1 MFQASLRTS
10 DANEVKVR
18 GIAGALG
25 VKARAPAGKAEN
37 DHGDA
42 DHPLGFN
49 NDRRAGFDRVCS
61 KIFSGARP
69 VRASYSPTFGSDGSI
84 QSTPSLREGCRALG
98 CFIAGPSP
106 GDLLHSSSDAAP
118 TRGAH
123 HERAGCREQ
132 EERGCGHRGGGVLFG
147 PGSPTHLS
155 MDVHSCLKG

>member
-10 DANEVKVR
+10 DANEVKVL

-61 KIFSGARP
+61 KIFSGAR
-69 VRASYSPTFGSDGSI
+69 AATSSI
-84 QSTPSLREGCRALG
+84 STP
-98 CFIAGPSP
+98 PSE
-106 GDLLHSSSDAAP
+106 LAITV
-118 TRGAH
+118 TR
-123 HERAGCREQ
+123 
-132 EERGCGHRGGGVLFG
+132 
-147 PGSPTHLS
+147 
-155 MDVHSCLKG
+155 DVARSITMPR